1 MKNKSNKTFHCLS
14 KLTVLLAILLSGFFY
29 SCRDDYKYDNQ
40 EPEGLGSSIF
50 DYLND
55 DGNYTVTVR
64 LIKELEYEKILS
76 LTGSKTLF
84 VANDDAY
91 NEFFKKNEWGVK
103 KYEDLTAAQKKSLLK
118 FSMLDNAYTIVKLS
132 NYNYDG
138 ILVEETAMR
147 QETALASIDTVSFDK
162 GDKLPQSPYWNYYR
176 EKGIHLVKDNSK
188 KTIAYFTEEFI
199 NKAGLTNDDF
209 TTLTNGKT
217 RAKGDVYV
225 FDKKITR
232 LDCQRATVLYVVKFQ
247 IEVYHNENIFRIP
260 SQTNR
265 CISQNSLP
273 VVSAPGHP
281 FCR

>member
-14 KLTVLLAILLSGFFY
+14 KLTVSLAILLSGFLY

-50 DYLND
+50 DYLKD
-55 DGNYTVTVR
+55 DGNYTITVR

-147 QETALASIDTVSFDK
+147 QETALASIDTVSFD
-162 GDKLPQSPYWNYYR
+162 
-176 EKGIHLVKDNSK
+176 
-188 KTIAYFTEEFI
+188 
-199 NKAGLTNDDF
+199 
-209 TTLTNGKT
+209 
-217 RAKGDVYV
+217 
-225 FDKKITR
+225 
-232 LDCQRATVLYVVKFQ
+232 
-247 IEVYHNENIFRIP
+247 
-260 SQTNR
+260 
-265 CISQNSLP
+265 
-273 VVSAPGHP
+273 
-281 FCR
+281 